1 MATPKKP
8 RRQLEPFEVNLLMEN
23 ASLLVLAEH
32 WLTFVKVT
40 ERELENRRDYL
51 DPRLAECIEQCFNQ
65 VRYLLY
71 VGADLQQDDE
81 VIAVPSIAHFL
92 KESNAQCEVLQAGKP
107 PKRGG
112 PKREQ
117 ENTPPPPRG
126 MPPSSH
132 GRP

>member
-8 RRQLEPFEVNLLMEN
+8 PRKMEPFEVNLLKEN

-51 DPRLAECIEQCFNQ
+51 DSRLAECIEQCFNQ
-65 VRYLLY
+65 VRCLLY

-81 VIAVPSIAHFL
+81 VIAVPSITHFL
-92 KESNAQCEVLQAGKP
+92 QESNAQCESLQAGKP

-117 ENTPPPPRG
+117 EDTPPPPRG